1 MPAAL
6 LAALLFAVSAICGFR
21 SSKQIGGAEANF
33 WRIALATFCLALW
46 ANIFGS
52 GLFGAGFTLFVASG
66 LFGIGL
72 GDTGYFQALPRL
84 GSRRTVLLT
93 QCLTAPCAALVE
105 WLWLGSKL
113 NLPEIFCIAVI

>member
-6 LAALLFAVSAICGFR
+6 LAALLFAVSTICGYR
-21 SSKQIGGAEANF
+21 SSRQIGGAEANF

-52 GLFGAGFTLFVASG
+52 GLFGAAFPLFVASG

-84 GSRRTVLLT
+84 GSRRTVLLV
-93 QCLTAPCAALVE
+93 QCFTPPFAALIE
-105 WLWLGSKL
+105 WLWLGTKL
-113 NLPEIFCIAVI
+113 NLPEIICIALI